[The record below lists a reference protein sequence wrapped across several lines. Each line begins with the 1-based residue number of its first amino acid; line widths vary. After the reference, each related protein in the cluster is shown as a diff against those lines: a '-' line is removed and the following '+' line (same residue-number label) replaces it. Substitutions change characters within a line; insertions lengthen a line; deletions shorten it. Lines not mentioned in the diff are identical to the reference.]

1 MQINMSEL
9 FSAEGRSKTYQVPI
23 GLKEIRWNRGRYPV
37 LQADTALLTVVHTK
51 NRKMKVT
58 GSVSLHVE
66 IPCDRC
72 LKPVEYPFELSLER
86 EIDTNATDEERIA
99 ALDEQPF
106 VQGYLLDVDRLVYDE
121 LIVNM
126 PMKVLCRQDCKGVC
140 PKCGADRNLRDCGC
154 DLTELDPRMSVIR
167 DLFSKSSR
175 QGS

>member
-9 FSAEGRSKTYQVPI
+9 FSIEGSSKNYQIP
-23 GLKEIRWNRGRYPV
+23 LEQKEFRWNRSRYSIV
-37 LQADTALLTVVHTK
+37 EAGIVSLTVTHTGRR
-51 NRKMKVT
+51 NMKIT
-58 GSVSLHVE
+58 GSVDLHVE

-72 LKPVEYPFELSLER
+72 LQPVDYPFHLTLER
-86 EIDTNATDEERIA
+86 EVDTNATDEERIA

-140 PKCGADRNLRDCGC
+140 PRCGANRNLQDCGC

-167 DLFSKSSR
+167 DIFKM
-175 QGS
+175 Q

>member
-9 FSAEGRSKTYQVPI
+9 FSAEGISKTWQLPVEQT
-23 GLKEIRWNRGRYPV
+23 EIRWNGNRYSILDAGPISLTITHV
-37 LQADTALLTVVHTK
+37 GNRNMKITGTVDLQV
-51 NRKMKVT
+51 
-58 GSVSLHVE
+58 G

-72 LKPVEYPFELSLER
+72 LELVKYPFHLTLDR

-106 VQGYLLDVDRLVYDE
+106 VQGYLLDADRLVYDE

-140 PKCGADRNLRDCGC
+140 PKCGANRNVQDCGC
-154 DLTELDPRMSVIR
+154 DLTQLDPRMSVIR
-167 DLFSKSSR
+167 DIFSKSSR
-175 QGS
+175 KDS